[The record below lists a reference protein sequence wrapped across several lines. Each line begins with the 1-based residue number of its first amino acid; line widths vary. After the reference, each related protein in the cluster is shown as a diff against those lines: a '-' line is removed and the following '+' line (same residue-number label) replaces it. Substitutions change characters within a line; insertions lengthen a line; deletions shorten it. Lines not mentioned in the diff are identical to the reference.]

1 MSVDRVMRTDSP
13 AARSEA
19 IAAALGA
26 LGRGEPVAVPT
37 DTVYGLAADA
47 ANARAVRELFE
58 LKERPED
65 RGIAVLV
72 ADLAAAETLVELTW
86 QARRLAQRCWPG
98 PLTIVAARMPEAPP
112 HLGIGDTIGVRLPDD
127 EILRAIAGS
136 GPLAVTS
143 ANLHAGSTP
152 THRPGSG
159 RTVPDPATRDRRR
172 LPARQFVHRGGC
184 HRHCPCGPSR
194 RPCQPQRDS
203 RRGPV
208 VNVLGLLGAL
218 PSRGALD
225 PAFNPQEGLSQPSPY
240 DESKQRGWGNQT
252 HDPDQHVEAQAAQAR
267 PRRQNLVGTD
277 RGVRPLAP
285 PLPEAQH
292 DSPGAGA
299 HHRPAFSHWC
309 PRMEPY
315 SRRRH
320 VGLAPCALLSGRTM
334 RVSG

>member
-47 ANARAVRELFE
+47 ANARAVREVFE

-72 ADLAAAETLVELTW
+72 ADLAAAETLVELTC

-98 PLTIVAARMPEAPP
+98 PLTVVATRRPEAPP

-152 THRPGSG
+152 PTAQGVAELFPTLRLVIDGGSRPGKSS
-159 RTVPDPATRDRRR
+159 TVVDVTGTAPVVLRE
-172 LPARQFVHRGGC
+172 
-184 HRHCPCGPSR
+184 
-194 RPCQPQRDS
+194 
-203 RRGPV
+203 GPV
-208 VNVLGLLGAL
+208 SLKEIL
-218 PSRGALD
+218 
-225 PAFNPQEGLSQPSPY
+225 
-240 DESKQRGWGNQT
+240 
-252 HDPDQHVEAQAAQAR
+252 AAAR
-267 PRRQNLVGTD
+267 
-277 RGVRPLAP
+277 
-285 PLPEAQH
+285 
-292 DSPGAGA
+292 S
-299 HHRPAFSHWC
+299 
-309 PRMEPY
+309 
-315 SRRRH
+315 
-320 VGLAPCALLSGRTM
+320 
-334 RVSG
+334 